1 MGAETAKWSLCVSHT
16 SKLIRN
22 EIIGVIDPSLSK
34 LACYSKMGMGRSMSK
49 MQEFFP
55 SWPVAKTLP
64 SSAESDGLIT
74 GQEAKIPSA

>member
-1 MGAETAKWSLCVSHT
+1 
-16 SKLIRN
+16 
-22 EIIGVIDPSLSK
+22 
-34 LACYSKMGMGRSMSK
+34 

-64 SSAESDGLIT
+64 SNAESDGLIT

>member
-1 MGAETAKWSLCVSHT
+1 
-16 SKLIRN
+16 
-22 EIIGVIDPSLSK
+22 
-34 LACYSKMGMGRSMSK
+34 MGMGRSMSK

-64 SSAESDGLIT
+64 SNAESDGLIT